1 MKISKSNKTL
11 RICKSG
17 HKYYKSSDCLIC
29 PICESEKNST
39 SNFIVEFSAPARR
52 ALESIDVSD
61 LESLCKFT
69 RKEIANLHGMGPS
82 GLKKI
87 DQLLAAANLKFK
99 DI

>member
-1 MKISKSNKTL
+1 MTVQYVQYANLK
-11 RICKSG
+11 
-17 HKYYKSSDCLIC
+17 
-29 PICESEKNST
+29 KNST
-39 SNFIVEFSAPARR
+39 SKFIVEFSAPARR
-52 ALESIDVSD
+52 ALKSIGVSD

>member
-17 HKYYKSSDCLIC
+17 HKYYKSSDCPVC
-29 PICESEKNST
+29 PICEVEKKFRAGFLQT
-39 SNFIVEFSAPARR
+39 FSAPARR
-52 ALESIDVSD
+52 ALESIEVSD
-61 LESLCKFT
+61 LEFLCKFT